1 MSNKPNFAAMTV
13 NERLFAAGL
22 IEAWDAATLVRDR
35 DRMIGIL
42 ERVDMGE
49 QSATTVD
56 AVLANPGRHG
66 H

>member
-1 MSNKPNFAAMTV
+1 MPDTPKFAAMTV

-22 IEAWDAATLVRDR
+22 IEAWDAATSARDR

-42 ERVDMGE
+42 ERVDMGG
-49 QSATTVD
+49 QAATTVD
-56 AVLANPGRHG
+56 AVLANPPKYG